1 MQVTINIPTNAAGE
15 LIVPIRKTE
24 SDYPIRV
31 TDVSAENLAR
41 LFLYGVTQVTNDC
54 HASVK
59 VDPERMS
66 DDELTT
72 AHGHVQAAI
81 DKRWDAIYSGEW
93 RVRGTAGNESANPVE
108 NLAMALA
115 RDAVRVAYAKGRK
128 ANKSLPKWGDIDESR
143 REAAALAELAKRR
156 DSYLAQARE
165 RLAARDA
172 AGDAV
177 NLADLGL

>member
-1 MQVTINIPTNAAGE
+1 MQVTINIPTNANGE
-15 LIVPIRKTE
+15 LIIPVRKTE
-24 SDYPIRV
+24 SDYAIRV
-31 TDVSAENLAR
+31 ANVNPDNLAR
-41 LFLYGVTQVTNDC
+41 LFMYGVTQVTNDC

-59 VDPERMS
+59 VDPEKMS

-93 RVRGTAGNESANPVE
+93 RVRSATGESANPVE
-108 NLAMALA
+108 NLAMSLA

-128 ANKSLPKWGDIDESR
+128 ANKSLSKWGDIDEAK
-143 REAAALAELAKRR
+143 REAAATAELAKRR

-165 RLAARDA
+165 RLNARDA

>member
-15 LIVPIRKTE
+15 LLIPVRKTE

-93 RVRGTAGNESANPVE
+93 RVRTASGESANPIE
-108 NLAMALA
+108 REALSMAREATRL
-115 RDAVRVAYAKGRK
+115 AYATARK
-128 ANKSLPKWGDIDESR
+128 ANAKLPKWGDIDE
-143 REAAALAELAKRR
+143 AK
-156 DSYLAQARE
+156 
-165 RLAARDA
+165 RDA
-172 AGDAV
+172 AANAFLDKNRADLMRKAQDRLDEKRNAASGI